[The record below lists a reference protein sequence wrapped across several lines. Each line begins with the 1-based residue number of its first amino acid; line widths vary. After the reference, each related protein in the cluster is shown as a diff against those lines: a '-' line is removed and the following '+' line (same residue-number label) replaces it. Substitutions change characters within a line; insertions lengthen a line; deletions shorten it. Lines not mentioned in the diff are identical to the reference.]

1 MHRRAVLGGVAAGLV
16 GALAGCS
23 TAAGDQDAD
32 ETTNDLVLVNHMGA
46 PTTFELE
53 ANGPTNRAL
62 TYEVEP
68 NTARVI
74 ENYIQ
79 EGSYGLTVDNEIE
92 VEADDGDTE
101 TVTRTVEGQWSVE
114 ACHTC
119 KIHASR
125 SDVEIELEDCTTETP
140 APTTDTETGSQSATN
155 GTATGTGS

>member
-23 TAAGDQDAD
+23 AAAGDQDAE

-46 PTTFELE
+46 ATTFELD
-53 ANGPTNRAL
+53 AQGPTNRAL

-79 EGSYGLTVDNEIE
+79 EGSYNLTVDNEIE
-92 VEADDGDTE
+92 VETDDGGTE
-101 TVTRTVEGQWSVE
+101 TVTRTVEGSWSPE
-114 ACHTC
+114 NCHTC

-125 SDVEIELEDCTTETP
+125 SEVDIETEDCT
-140 APTTDTETGSQSATN
+140 A
-155 GTATGTGS
+155 

>member
-23 TAAGDQDAD
+23 TAAGDQDGEEA
-32 ETTNDLVLVNHMGA
+32 TNDLVLVNHMGA

-53 ANGPTNRAL
+53 ASGPTNRAL

-79 EGSYGLTVDNEIE
+79 KGSYNLAVDNEIE
-92 VEADDGDTE
+92 VEAEDGGTE
-101 TVTRTVEGQWSVE
+101 IVTRTVEGQWSIE

-125 SDVEIELEDCTTETP
+125 SEVEIEMEDCTTEAP
-140 APTTDTETGSQSATN
+140 EPTTDTATGSRSASN
-155 GTATGTGS
+155 GTATGS